1 MEEYY
6 TIYKYIYKD
15 KESKM
20 KMLLFAR
27 DDETANKMLNIAN
40 ECNDIE
46 WKPYRSLFNKHKTL
60 IEVPIPPYELEQEQL
75 ECLSKE
81 LEHRKEFFKRMKIK
95 ETINLSRK

>member
-6 TIYKYIYKD
+6 TIYKYIYID

-20 KMLLFAR
+20 KMVIFAR
-27 DDETANKMLNIAN
+27 EDETANKMLNIAN

-46 WKPYRSLFNKHKTL
+46 WKPYRSLFTKHKTL

-81 LEHRKEFFKRMKIK
+81 LEHRKEFFKRTKIK
-95 ETINLSRK
+95 EMINLSIK